1 MDPVSGTF
9 TIDLR
14 RLGALRELERRGSI
28 ARTAAALHLTPSAVS
43 QQLAALAR
51 ELGVPLVERQGRGV
65 RLTGQARLVLRHADL
80 IAAQLERARADLAA
94 WEQGRRGAVTI
105 GAFSSGVSGLLAPAL
120 AELAAVRPEIG
131 TAVVESQPPD
141 LFTRLDAGE
150 VDLAIAVDFAAS
162 PPHTD
167 RRYTRFDL
175 LTDVLD
181 VALPAGHR
189 LAGRERV
196 PLRELAADP
205 WIVGDAGTCCGAVT
219 RAVCAAAG
227 FTPEI
232 RHAVDDWQAL
242 AALVGAGLGVALVPR
257 LVQPLGRPEV
267 VVRPVAGQPPARTVF
282 AAVRTGAEADP
293 VLAAVV
299 AVLGEHAA
307 RAVER
312 PAP

>member
-1 MDPVSGTF
+1 M
-9 TIDLR
+9 IDLR
-14 RLGALRELERRGSI
+14 RLGTLRELDRRGSL
-28 ARTAAALHLTPSAVS
+28 ARTAEALHLTPSAVS

-51 ELGVPLVERQGRGV
+51 ELGVPLIERQGRGV
-65 RLTGQARLVLRHADL
+65 RLTGQARLVLQHADL

-94 WEQGRRGAVTI
+94 WEEGRRGAVTI
-105 GAFSSGVSGLLAPAL
+105 GAFSSAVSGLLAPVL
-120 AELAAVRPEIG
+120 AELAVVRPEIG
-131 TAVVESQPPD
+131 IAVVESQPPD

-150 VDLAIAVDFAAS
+150 VDLAVAVDFSAA

-175 LTDVLD
+175 LSDVLD

-189 LAGRERV
+189 LAGRDRV

-205 WIVGDAGTCCGAVT
+205 WIVGDASTCCGAVT
-219 RAVCAAAG
+219 RSVCAAGG

-257 LVQPLGRPEV
+257 LVRPLGRPDV
-267 VVRPVAGQPPARTVF
+267 IVRPVTGQAPARNVF
-282 AAVRTGAEADP
+282 AAVRTGSEDDP
-293 VLAAVV
+293 VLAS
-299 AVLGEHAA
+299 VLDLLRE
-307 RAVER
+307 RAVNGGR
-312 PAP
+312 GR